1 MNKMIAPAAQR
12 MHHYKDA
19 DAVASM
25 GMALALGGLVVI
37 TKDMIR
43 HGEIKDRSAGEW
55 TRDVLDRSGALA
67 WLSPYAAAIEKS
79 TGLGAGGSRFQANN
93 TMGQLF
99 GPTFG
104 LGTDVVSGINAL
116 SDPERDDGAE
126 KLRRLAPYQALF
138 KIADLT
144 SDD

>member
-1 MNKMIAPAAQR
+1 MIAPAAQR

-25 GMALALGGLVVI
+25 AMALALGGLVII

-43 HGEIKDRSAGEW
+43 HGEIQERTNGQW
-55 TRDVLDRSGALA
+55 VRDVLDRSGALA
-67 WLSPYAAAIEKS
+67 WLSPYASGIEKA
-79 TGLGAGGSRFQANN
+79 TGLGAGGSRFQATNAV
-93 TMGQLF
+93 GALF
-99 GPTFG
+99 GPAFG
-104 LGTDVVSGINAL
+104 LATDLGTGINAL
-116 SDPERDDGAE
+116 SDPDRTDGAE
-126 KLRRLAPYQALF
+126 KLRRLAPYQVLF